1 MSGTIADNVRYA
13 APGATDD
20 EVRAACASAQLD
32 GFVAGLPQGYDTEIG
47 TRGAA
52 LSGGQRQ
59 RLAIARALL
68 QHPLVLVLDEAT
80 SAVDR
85 PAQARIAAAIDR
97 LFPVTRVVI
106 SHHADALSGAD
117 RVLELLDGKLVAQ
130 PGGMAGARA

>member
-1 MSGTIADNVRYA
+1 MSGTIADNIRYA
-13 APGATDD
+13 APAP
-20 EVRAACASAQLD
+20 RMKRFARRRRSAQLD

-117 RVLELLDGKLVAQ
+117 RVLELIDGKLVPQSA
-130 PGGMAGARA
+130 GMAGARA